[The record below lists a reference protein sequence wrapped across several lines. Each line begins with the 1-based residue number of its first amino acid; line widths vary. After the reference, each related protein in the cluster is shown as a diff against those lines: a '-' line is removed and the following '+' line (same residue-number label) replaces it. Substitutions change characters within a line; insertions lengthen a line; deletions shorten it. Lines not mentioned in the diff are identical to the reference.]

1 MDITVTWWLSFLAG
15 VFTPL
20 GAVCVLPLYPGFIA
34 HLAARLTGESS
45 RLTIILLGFLVT
57 AGMILS
63 MLITGFIFITLLQRS
78 FSELI
83 RVLSPGAFILLAGIS
98 IILIAGIDIGSF
110 IPSNCLPAIQ
120 SPGTSAFVFGF
131 FFGMLALPCN
141 PGPII
146 VLFALSLNTSGYL
159 ENLVS
164 FILFGIG
171 MALPLIVLTV
181 ITASRSRTVIG
192 FLTKNKKS
200 INRVAGVLML
210 VIAVYYLG
218 YLSGIW

>member
-1 MDITVTWWLSFLAG
+1 MDLAVTWWLSFLAG

-45 RLTIILLGFLVT
+45 RSTILLLGFLVT

-63 MLITGFIFITLLQRS
+63 MLIAGFIFITLFQRS
-78 FSELI
+78 FSEI
-83 RVLSPGAFILLAGIS
+83 IQVLSPLAFILLAGIS
-98 IILIAGIDIGSF
+98 ICLIAGIDIGSC
-110 IPSNCLPAIQ
+110 IPSNCLPVIQ
-120 SPGTSAFVFGF
+120 SPLASAFVFGF

-171 MALPLIVLTV
+171 MALPLIVLTA
-181 ITASRSRTVIG
+181 ITASRSQTVIG
-192 FLTKNKKS
+192 FLTKNS
-200 INRVAGVLML
+200 IRINRVAGVLML

>member
-45 RLTIILLGFLVT
+45 RRTILLLGFLVT
-57 AGMILS
+57 AGMIFS
-63 MLITGFIFITLLQRS
+63 MLIAGFIFITLLQRS

-83 RVLSPGAFILLAGIS
+83 QVLSPLAFILLAGIS
-98 IILIAGIDIGSF
+98 IILIAGIDIGSY

-120 SPGTSAFVFGF
+120 SPRASAFVFGF

-146 VLFALSLNTSGYL
+146 VLFALSMTTIGYL
-159 ENLVS
+159 DNLVS

-171 MALPLIVLTV
+171 MALPLIILTV
-181 ITASRSRTVIG
+181 ITASHSRSVVG

-200 INRVAGVLML
+200 INRGAGVLML
-210 VIAVYYLG
+210 GIAVYYLG
-218 YLSGIW
+218 FLSGIW

>member
-34 HLAARLTGESS
+34 HLAARLTGEST

-57 AGMILS
+57 AGMIFS
-63 MLITGFIFITLLQRS
+63 MLIAGFIFITLLQRS

-83 RVLSPGAFILLAGIS
+83 QVLSPIMFVLLAGIS
-98 IILIAGIDIGSF
+98 LILIAGIDIGSYM
-110 IPSNCLPAIQ
+110 PSNCLPAIQ
-120 SPGTSAFVFGF
+120 SPRASAFIFGF
-131 FFGMLALPCN
+131 FFGILALPCN

-146 VLFALSLNTSGYL
+146 VLFALSMTTQGILD
-159 ENLVS
+159 NLVS

-181 ITASRSRTVIG
+181 ITASRSLMVIG
-192 FLTKNKKS
+192 FLTKNKKG

-210 VIAVYYLG
+210 TIAVYYLG
-218 YLSGIW
+218 YLAGIW

>member
-1 MDITVTWWLSFLAG
+1 MDIAVTWWLSFLAG

-45 RLTIILLGFLVT
+45 RSTILLLGFLVT

-63 MLITGFIFITLLQRS
+63 MLIAGFIFITIFQRS

-83 RVLSPGAFILLAGIS
+83 QVLSPLAFILLAGIS

>member
-45 RLTIILLGFLVT
+45 RSTILLLGFLVT

-63 MLITGFIFITLLQRS
+63 MLIAGFIFITVLQLS

-83 RVLSPGAFILLAGIS
+83 QVLSPVAFILLAGIS

-110 IPSNCLPAIQ
+110 IPSNCLPTIQ
-120 SPGTSAFVFGF
+120 SPRASAFIFGF

-146 VLFALSLNTSGYL
+146 VLFALSMNTLGYL
-159 ENLVS
+159 DNLVS

-181 ITASRSRTVIG
+181 ITASRSRTAIG

-210 VIAVYYLG
+210 VISVYYLG
-218 YLSGIW
+218 YLSGTW

>member
-1 MDITVTWWLSFLAG
+1 
-15 VFTPL
+15 
-20 GAVCVLPLYPGFIA
+20 
-34 HLAARLTGESS
+34 
-45 RLTIILLGFLVT
+45 
-57 AGMILS
+57 MILS
-63 MLITGFIFITLLQRS
+63 MAIAGFIFIAVLQRS

-83 RVLSPGAFILLAGIS
+83 QVLSPIAFILLAGIS
-98 IILIAGIDIGSF
+98 IVMIAGIDIGSF
-110 IPSNCLPAIQ
+110 IPSHCLPAIQ
-120 SPGTSAFVFGF
+120 SPRASAFMFGF

-146 VLFALSLNTSGYL
+146 VLFALSMNTTGYL
-159 ENLVS
+159 NNLVS

-171 MALPLIVLTV
+171 MALPLIILTV
-181 ITASRSRTVIG
+181 ITASRSRTAIG

>member
-1 MDITVTWWLSFLAG
+1 MDITITWWLSFLAG

-45 RLTIILLGFLVT
+45 RHTILLLGFLVT
-57 AGMILS
+57 AGMIFS
-63 MLITGFIFITLLQRS
+63 MLIAGFIFINLLQRS

-83 RVLSPGAFILLAGIS
+83 RVLSPLAFLLLAGLS
-98 IILIAGIDIGSF
+98 IILIIGVDIGSY
-110 IPSNCLPAIQ
+110 IPSNCLPVIQ
-120 SPGTSAFVFGF
+120 SPPASAFIFGF

-146 VLFALSLNTSGYL
+146 VLFALSMTTIGYL
-159 ENLVS
+159 NNLVS

-171 MALPLIVLTV
+171 MALPMIVLTV

-192 FLTKNKKS
+192 LLTKNKKN

-210 VIAVYYLG
+210 IIAVYYLG

>member
-45 RLTIILLGFLVT
+45 RRRILLLGFLI
-57 AGMILS
+57 A
-63 MLITGFIFITLLQRS
+63 GFIFITLLQRS

-83 RVLSPGAFILLAGIS
+83 QVLSPLAFILLAGIS
-98 IILIAGIDIGSF
+98 IILIAGIDIGSY

-120 SPGTSAFVFGF
+120 SPRASAFVFGF

-146 VLFALSLNTSGYL
+146 VLFALSMTTVGYL
-159 ENLVS
+159 NNLVS

-192 FLTKNKKS
+192 LLTKNKKS
-200 INRVAGVLML
+200 INRVVGVLML

>member
-20 GAVCVLPLYPGFIA
+20 GAVCVLPLYPAFIA
-34 HLAARLTGESS
+34 HLATRLTGESS
-45 RLTIILLGFLVT
+45 RGTILLLGFLVT

-63 MLITGFIFITLLQRS
+63 MLIAGFVFIFLLQRS
-78 FSELI
+78 FSEII
-83 RVLSPGAFILLAGIS
+83 RVLSPVAFILLAAIS

-110 IPSNCLPAIQ
+110 IPSSCLPGIQ
-120 SPGTSAFVFGF
+120 SPRASAFTFGF

-146 VLFALSLNTSGYL
+146 VLFALSMTTIGYL
-159 ENLVS
+159 DNLVS

-171 MALPLIVLTV
+171 MALPLIILTV
-181 ITASRSRTVIG
+181 ITASHSRSVVG

-200 INRVAGVLML
+200 INRGAGVLML
-210 VIAVYYLG
+210 GIAVYYLG
-218 YLSGIW
+218 FLFGIW